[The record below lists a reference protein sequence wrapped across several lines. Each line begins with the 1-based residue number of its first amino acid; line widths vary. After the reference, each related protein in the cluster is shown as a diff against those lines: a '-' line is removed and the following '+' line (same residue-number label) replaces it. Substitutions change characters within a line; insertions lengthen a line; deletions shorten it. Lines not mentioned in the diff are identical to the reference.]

1 MFLTKEEKELGYELQ
16 WKNRDSKI
24 LTKHGRVIGT
34 VDSREAIFMAVESH
48 ERYLEI
54 LKMNNDEK
62 KPISVIDKAHIAA
75 FVIMV
80 FVIAALSIFCSLE

>member
-1 MFLTKEEKELGYELQ
+1 MFLTKDEKALGYDLQ
-16 WKNRDSKI
+16 WKNRYSKI

-34 VDSREAIFMAVESH
+34 VNSREAIHMAIESH

-54 LKMNNDEK
+54 IMMNSDEK
-62 KPISVIDKAHIAA
+62 KPISAIDKAHIAA

-80 FVIAALSIFCSLE
+80 FVVAAISIAASS